1 MVCGVCVSVLV
12 CRHECRCFYWPEEGN
27 GPTFP
32 RARITGYCKLSS
44 VGPGKKFQSSAGAA
58 KILNYRA
65 LSPPPVFYF
74 LKQML
79 CIVILSFIL
88 SLMFFKLKRLENC
101 GFAQLDWL
109 LVTISVN
116 AISTVIKFDLSGLHE
131 ACVGK

>member
-1 MVCGVCVSVLV
+1 M
-12 CRHECRCFYWPEEGN
+12 
-27 GPTFP
+27 
-32 RARITGYCKLSS
+32 
-44 VGPGKKFQSSAGAA
+44 SAGVFTGQ
-58 KILNYRA
+58 KRA
-65 LSPPPVFYF
+65 MDQPSQELELQAIVSCPVWVQGRNSNHLQEQQKF
-74 LKQML
+74 LTTEPSLQPLFFFFKQML